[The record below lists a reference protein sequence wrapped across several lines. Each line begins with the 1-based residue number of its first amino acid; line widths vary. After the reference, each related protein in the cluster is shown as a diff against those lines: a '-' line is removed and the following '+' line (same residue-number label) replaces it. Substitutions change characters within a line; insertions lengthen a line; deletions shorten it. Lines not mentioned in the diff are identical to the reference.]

1 MRRFLSH
8 TPLPSLMSVYRFS
21 TKGMMCLCGVLAL
34 SLVPLLTVEART
46 SMPLKSLVRVK
57 DVRENQLMGYGLVV
71 GLAGTGDGSVAT
83 QTAQWNMLNNLG
95 GRIGRPADLMGKNAA
110 QVMVT
115 ASISPFAKAGDRMD
129 ITVSAIGNTKSLEGG
144 TLMATQLLA
153 PNGEVIAVAQ
163 GPLSTGGSM
172 AGSGGSSK
180 RTAIVTTARVPGGA
194 IVEREMQTQ
203 MGDAAGLTLVLD
215 RTDFTLATRIAGR
228 INSSLAPALAVD
240 GSSIRVQ
247 VPGQYQGNRV
257 AFLSMIEQ
265 MEVELPTT
273 PARVVV
279 NERTGTVVIGSGVKL
294 LPAAVAHGGITVSIT
309 NNTQASQPG
318 AFSGGSTALV
328 SNDTVDIQEQ
338 SGSLVELGTSHTLN
352 DLVSALNAIGVTPND
367 LISILQALKAAGAL
381 EAELEI
387 I

>member
-1 MRRFLSH
+1 MPISLSTFALGLVRFVIVSIMTCCISLL
-8 TPLPSLMSVYRFS
+8 PLA
-21 TKGMMCLCGVLAL
+21 TAA
-34 SLVPLLTVEART
+34 TT
-46 SMPLKSLVRVK
+46 MPLKSLVRVK
-57 DVRENQLMGYGLVV
+57 DVRENQLLGYGLVV
-71 GLAGTGDGSVAT
+71 GLSGTGDSSIAT

-95 GRIGRPADLMGKNAA
+95 GRVARPADLQGKNAA

-115 ASISPFAKAGDRMD
+115 ATISPFAKAGDRID
-129 ITVSAIGNTKSLEGG
+129 VTVSAIGSTKSLEGG

-153 PNGEVIAVAQ
+153 PNGEVIAIAQ
-163 GPLSTGGSM
+163 GAISTGGSM
-172 AGSGGSSK
+172 AGSGGTTK

-203 MGDAAGLTLVLD
+203 MGDSAGLTLVMD
-215 RTDFTLATRIAGR
+215 RSDFTLANRIASR
-228 INSSLAPALAVD
+228 INSTLAPALALD

-247 VPGQYQGNRV
+247 IPQQYQGNRV
-257 AFLSMIEQ
+257 AFLSVIEQ
-265 MEVELPTT
+265 MDVELPKVQ
-273 PARVVV
+273 AKIVV

-318 AFSGGSTALV
+318 AFSGGQTALV
-328 SNDTVDIQEQ
+328 SNDTVDIKEE

-352 DLVSALNAIGVTPND
+352 DLVTALNAIGVTPND

-381 EAELEI
+381 EADLEI